1 MNKLFSESVFV
12 LKRQGLA
19 ISGKYRLF
27 DSQGKEPLL
36 FIEEK
41 SKWLP
46 PSISYRAYEDE
57 KKTREVLTLKDR
69 PDDPSENMD
78 IFDAQS
84 GEKIG
89 SLISDAD
96 SISEIF
102 KDVWAILDAEGKTCG
117 KVYEKSLS
125 KSLMREL
132 VTHDL
137 PQQMDIKVGEIE
149 VGELRQKVK
158 PISYELVIDLS
169 KDVSGLLDHRLA
181 LAAGIMMAYHQGK
194 EVDG

>member
-1 MNKLFSESVFV
+1 MNKILSESVFV

-27 DSQGKEPLL
+27 DAQGKEALL

-46 PSISYRAYEDE
+46 PSITYRAYEDE

-69 PDDPSENMD
+69 PDDASENMD
-78 IFDAQS
+78 IFDTQS

-89 SLISDAD
+89 SLVSDAD
-96 SISEIF
+96 SISEVF
-102 KDVWAILDAEGKTCG
+102 KDVWTILDAEGKTFG

-181 LAAGIMMAYHQGK
+181 VAAAIMMAFHQGK
-194 EVDG
+194 ETDV

>member
-1 MNKLFSESVFV
+1 MDRIFAENQFI
-12 LKRQGLA
+12 LKRKGLSIA
-19 ISGKYRLF
+19 GKYLLF
-27 DSQGKEPLL
+27 DAQGKEPLL

-41 SKWLP
+41 SKWIP
-46 PSISYRAYEDE
+46 PSITYHAYADE

-69 PDDPSENMD
+69 PDDPTEDMD
-78 IFDAQS
+78 VFDAQS

-89 SLISDAD
+89 SLVSDSD
-96 SISEIF
+96 SFSELF
-102 KDVWAILDAEGKTCG
+102 KDVWTIIDAEGKTQG
-117 KVYEKSLS
+117 KVFEKSLS

-169 KDVSGLLDHRLA
+169 KDVSGLIDHRMA
-181 LAAGIMMAYHQGK
+181 VAAAILMAYHQGK
-194 EVDG
+194 ETD

>member
-1 MNKLFSESVFV
+1 MDRVFGESCYI

-27 DSQGKEPLL
+27 AAQGKEPLF

-41 SKWLP
+41 SKWIP
-46 PSISYRAYEDE
+46 PSITYHVYADE

-69 PDDPSENMD
+69 PDDPSEDMD

-89 SLISDAD
+89 SLESDAD
-96 SISEIF
+96 TFSELF
-102 KDVWAILDAEGKTCG
+102 KDVWALVNADGKPIG

-125 KSLMREL
+125 KSMLREL

-149 VGELRQKVK
+149 VGELRQLVK
-158 PISYELVIDLS
+158 PLGYELAIDLS
-169 KDVSGLLDHRLA
+169 KDVSGLLDHHLA
-181 LAAGIMMAYHQGK
+181 VAAAILIAYHQGK
-194 EVDG
+194 EMD